1 MISFM
6 INRGNMP
13 RQVELKNLK
22 RWSLNELHS
31 RYDRLKDEH
40 YNVKQKQRDKK
51 ISSKNAEERLDRIQ
65 KEVIKTRKAIQY
77 KRQQ

>member
-1 MISFM
+1 
-6 INRGNMP
+6 MP

-22 RWSLNELHS
+22 HWSLNELHS

>member
-1 MISFM
+1 
-6 INRGNMP
+6 MP

-77 KRQQ
+77 KGQQ

>member
-1 MISFM
+1 
-6 INRGNMP
+6 MP

-51 ISSKNAEERLDRIQ
+51 ISSKNAGERLDRIQ

-77 KRQQ
+77 KRQR